1 MIIDNLKK
9 IIETNKQESPL
20 YLRSLLKEALQL
32 YVLNFI
38 YSSKY
43 GSNFIFTGGTCL
55 RICFDLPRLSE
66 DLDFD
71 IIIIQEFQVETFAED
86 IKNYFIKDLQYKE
99 ITTKIANNG
108 RTIFLKFPILKDLG
122 LSNNASESNILMLRV
137 DITEKSSDIYKE
149 EVSIKT
155 TPDFSFIINRYSLQ
169 DLFATKICAV
179 IQRSFQKG
187 DGAINIKGRDYY
199 DLLWFLEKN
208 ITPNFARIG
217 DILKIYSKEEII
229 KLLNEKV
236 EHVNETYIKEDLAPF
251 LKDQSFVSNYVKRY
265 KELYK
270 VLFEARVDYSIAV
283 RLANTP
289 LYIKLNALR
298 NKYPQYERIFFEAL
312 NNETLQKPEDM
323 EKYLLLKAKEIGD
336 QDLIS
341 DLNNSHG

>member
-1 MIIDNLKK
+1 MVIDNLKK

-20 YLRSLLKEALQL
+20 YVRSLLKEVLQL
-32 YVLNFI
+32 YILNFI

-71 IIIIQEFQVETFAED
+71 VIDIDVFQVTTLEED
-86 IKNYFIKDLQYKE
+86 IKNYFIKDLQYKD
-99 ITTKIANNG
+99 ITTKISNNG

-122 LSNNASESNILMLRV
+122 LSNNPSESDILMVRI
-137 DITEKSSDIYKE
+137 DITERPSNIYKE

-169 DLFATKICAV
+169 DLFATKICAI

-187 DGAINIKGRDYY
+187 DGTINIKGRDYY
-199 DLLWFLEKN
+199 DLLWFLEKT

-217 DILKIYSKEEII
+217 DILKVYSKEEII

-236 EHVNETYIKEDLAPF
+236 ENVNEAYIKEDLAPF

-265 KELYK
+265 KEIYK
-270 VLFEARVDYSIAV
+270 VLFETRVDYSIAA
-283 RLANTP
+283 RLANAP
-289 LYIKLNALR
+289 LYLELNALR

-312 NNETLQKPEDM
+312 NNETLQRPEDM
-323 EKYLLLKAKEIGD
+323 QSFLLLKAKEIGN
-336 QDLIS
+336 QDLIF
-341 DLNNSHG
+341 DLKNPH